1 MKLARLTIGAA
12 PPEILSMRSLFMQN
26 FSVVI
31 ILALFTAVV
40 VRVQA
45 ADSTA
50 IQPSLE
56 EQQIV
61 DLANQQREQNGL
73 APLTVSPQLLA
84 TAREHSAAMANAQTL
99 AHTLNGST
107 MTNRIKGSGYPY
119 LAIGENVAFNQPTP
133 AQVVK
138 SWMESPGHRA
148 NILNKNYTEIGV
160 GIANDADGNPYY
172 TQDFG
177 RPISAGPTESAK
189 FSITNHAKEPA
200 TIVLPG
206 SPNKSQLE
214 PGSTGEF
221 SVAGTEK
228 LPPVQ
233 VHVGDKRQ
241 TLNFEDGGAYIL
253 KDSPEGLKIQ
263 SENAR

>member
-1 MKLARLTIGAA
+1 
-12 PPEILSMRSLFMQN
+12 MRSLFMQT
-26 FSVVI
+26 FSVVFVLGI
-31 ILALFTAVV
+31 FTAVS

-45 ADSTA
+45 AESTA
-50 IQPSLE
+50 IQPSRE

-61 DLANQQREQNGL
+61 ELTNQQREQNGL
-73 APLTVSPQLLA
+73 ATQTVSPQLLA
-84 TAREHSAAMANAQTL
+84 TAREHSTAMASAQTL
-99 AHTLNGST
+99 AHTLNGSS
-107 MTNRIKGSGYPY
+107 MTNRIKGSGYQY
-119 LAIGENVAFNQPTP
+119 FAIGENVAFNQPTP
-133 AQVVK
+133 EQVVK

-148 NILNKNYTEIGV
+148 NILNKTYTEIGV
-160 GIANDADGNPYY
+160 SIVNDADGNPYY

-177 RPISAGPTESAK
+177 RPVSAGPTESAK

-233 VHVGDKRQ
+233 VHVGDKSQ

-253 KDSPEGLKIQ
+253 KDAPDGLKIR